1 MKGPEPPVAVVADDK
16 LYEAAITQ
24 DQELVQS
31 AAICWDTQ
39 DQYMYCVCNHPV
51 QRMCV
56 LSVCLVLSVQ
66 TLDGVR

>member
-31 AAICWDTQ
+31 AAICWTFTLQGLMD
-39 DQYMYCVCNHPV
+39 N
-51 QRMCV
+51 
-56 LSVCLVLSVQ
+56 LSYIIFVEK
-66 TLDGVR
+66 

>member
-31 AAICWDTQ
+31 AAICWDVEGYTQ
-39 DQYMYCVCNHPV
+39 
-51 QRMCV
+51 
-56 LSVCLVLSVQ
+56 
-66 TLDGVR
+66 

>member
-31 AAICWDTQ
+31 AAIYWVLGCRGTLSTGWTSTHRGACMQPSCAKD
-39 DQYMYCVCNHPV
+39 VCIV
-51 QRMCV
+51 
-56 LSVCLVLSVQ
+56 
-66 TLDGVR
+66 